1 MSTTMQKSKEK
12 GKKWRFVTRTKIKR
26 KEKYDHK
33 LVCNFSLMFHIYRC
47 LTKLISKWK
56 NEMVH
61 FKYNNAMFH
70 KKSFQKKQYNGS
82 FQVKQCDGSTNLRVP
97 FCNII
102 LVYASNILEKII
114 QWTWFH
120 SNYHGTKTW
129 LSLYHGF
136 INFNFYLSYNILIDR

>member
-1 MSTTMQKSKEK
+1 
-12 GKKWRFVTRTKIKR
+12 
-26 KEKYDHK
+26 
-33 LVCNFSLMFHIYRC
+33 
-47 LTKLISKWK
+47 
-56 NEMVH
+56 MVH

-120 SNYHGTKTW
+120 SNYHGTKT
-129 LSLYHGF
+129 
-136 INFNFYLSYNILIDR
+136 